1 MTVAFFVSS
10 SFNLTMQAG
19 LFYLANIAD
28 AMISW
33 GSVAILSLTV
43 SCALLSLVVVWRR
56 WAFLGEGIA
65 HAGFGGAGTAWLLA
79 CVFPMFDGPGYIM
92 LAITLFCFATAIV
105 IGIVHRDETVHS
117 ETAIGIFLVASLAWG
132 FVGQQA
138 YFAKYSRSP
147 AGFQA
152 LLFGHTQLLGS
163 GQAQLCLALALVC
176 VVVLAAFR
184 KEILAWCLEP
194 TLAQVSGVR
203 AGFIHY
209 LMILLIAATVVLGV
223 QLVGSVLMTALLI
236 LPGATAM
243 LLTRRLLPAA
253 VWTLAIG
260 LAGAV
265 IGLAA
270 HSAYPLIWQGPA
282 VVLSLVIIFLIVFV
296 VRRVMGT

>member
-1 MTVAFFVSS
+1 MEP
-10 SFNLTMQAG
+10 LC
-19 LFYLANIAD
+19 LANIGD
-28 AMISW
+28 AMMSS

-79 CVFPMFDGPGYIM
+79 CAAPWLDQPGYIM
-92 LAITLFCFATAIV
+92 LAITLFCFVTAIV

-132 FVGQQA
+132 FVGQEA
-138 YFAKYSRSP
+138 YFATYNRP
-147 AGFQA
+147 AAGFQA
-152 LLFGHTQLLGS
+152 LLFGHTELLGS
-163 GQAQLCLALALVC
+163 SHAHLCVALAFVC
-176 VVVLAAFR
+176 VVLMTVLR

-243 LLTRRLLPAA
+243 LFARRLGPAVA
-253 VWTLAIG
+253 WTLAIG
-260 LAGAV
+260 LTGAA
-265 IGLAA
+265 IGLATHGA
-270 HSAYPLIWQGPA
+270 WPLVWQGPA
-282 VVLSLVIIFLIVFV
+282 VVLSLVIIFLVVFT
-296 VRRVMGT
+296 VRRVTGS